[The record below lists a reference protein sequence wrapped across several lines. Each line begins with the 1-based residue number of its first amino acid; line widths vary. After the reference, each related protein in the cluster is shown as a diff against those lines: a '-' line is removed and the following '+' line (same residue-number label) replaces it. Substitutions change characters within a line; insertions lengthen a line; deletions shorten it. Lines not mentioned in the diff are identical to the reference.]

1 MLQMDSIVDELAR
14 RQQEREKSEQ
24 VVIENQEEYKLALN
38 RIFSMNEGKLMA
50 KYLLKFCAIFS
61 DDLQLNPAKLIEDK
75 GKKSVYL
82 RMIRPYL
89 EPAIRAEL
97 ENER

>member
-1 MLQMDSIVDELAR
+1 MINENSIIDELAR

-24 VVIENQEEYKLALN
+24 VVIENIEEYKLALN

-50 KYLLKFCAIFS
+50 KYLLRFIGLNQDR
-61 DDLQLNPAKLIEDK
+61 DDINPAKLIEDK

-89 EPAIRAEL
+89 AREIRAEI
-97 ENER
+97 END